1 MWEYNYSDE
10 LYHHGVKG
18 MKWGV
23 RKKRPASLTKAKSN
37 YKSAQDEY
45 VKSFNKAYS
54 KSLTAYSPFKKHRQN
69 NAKRWKDANDKGNAV
84 IEAKKVYKTEKNKYK
99 NAKREDKAEDKKIKD
114 SRKED
119 VKNVRKLSD
128 ADLKKK
134 VERLSMEKKLKDLT
148 SDDVSPGKKFV
159 SGVMSSS
166 GKKVATAF
174 VTGAA
179 LYGTRAALTKEFNI
193 AELGRYMTPK
203 PKK

>member
-1 MWEYNYSDE
+1 
-10 LYHHGVKG
+10 

-45 VKSFNKAYS
+45 VKSFNKAYG
-54 KSLTAYSPFKKHRQN
+54 KSLAAYSPLKKHRQN
-69 NAKRWKDANDKGNAV
+69 NAKRWEDATNKGNAV
-84 IEAKKVYKTEKNKYK
+84 IKAKKVYKTEKNKYK
-99 NAKREDKAEDKKIKD
+99 NAKREAKAEDKKIKD

-134 VERLSMEKKLKDLT
+134 VERLSIEKKLKDLT

>member
-1 MWEYNYSDE
+1 MWEYNYTDE
-10 LYHHGVKG
+10 LYHYGVKG

-23 RKKRPASLTKAKSN
+23 RRLTKA
-37 YKSAQDEY
+37 AER
-45 VKSFNKAYS
+45 AE
-54 KSLTAYSPFKKHRQN
+54 
-69 NAKRWKDANDKGNAV
+69 KDANDLRKHGYKKEADAV
-84 IEAKKVYKTEKNKYK
+84 QKVADKNRKKAN
-99 NAKREDKAEDKKIKD
+99 DKKIKD

-119 VKNVRKLSD
+119 VKNRRKLSD

>member
-1 MWEYNYSDE
+1 MWEYRYTDE
-10 LYHHGVKG
+10 LYHHGIKG

-45 VKSFNKAYS
+45 VKSFNKAYG
-54 KSLTAYSPFKKHRQN
+54 KSLAAYSPLKKHRQN
-69 NAKRWKDANDKGNAV
+69 NAKRW
-84 IEAKKVYKTEKNKYK
+84 
-99 NAKREDKAEDKKIKD
+99 EDKKIKD

-134 VERLSMEKKLKDLT
+134 VERLSMEKKLKNLT